1 MKPQF
6 SDLQNELEDTKTDNQ
21 ELQID
26 EGQTTQCPKEKS
38 TTGKRAATSI
48 KCCGVN
54 ICKNVVLSLCNVY
67 KYIITMFFRFS
78 RTAR

>member
-1 MKPQF
+1 MNPQF
-6 SDLQNELEDTKTDNQ
+6 SDLANELEDTKTDNQ

-26 EGQTTQCPKEKS
+26 EGQTTQCPKEKKDIR
-38 TTGKRAATSI
+38 KRAATPI

-54 ICKNVVLSLCNVY
+54 ICKNDVLSLCNVY

-78 RTAR
+78 RTVR